1 MKMSNE
7 QVSDALKRKYNTFD
21 EQLKAMAEVA
31 KYVTECLIQKY
42 GDECDVENFGVMLA
56 LLVAHWLYDTGVNL
70 QDWLKVLDI
79 CYTLYKISDA
89 I

>member
-1 MKMSNE
+1 MSDE

-31 KYVTECLIQKY
+31 KY
-42 GDECDVENFGVMLA
+42 
-56 LLVAHWLYDTGVNL
+56 DTGVNL